1 VINILLTG
9 KTGQVGREL
18 ERVLAR
24 LGSVSAVNR
33 EQMDLADPDSIRSA
47 IRKLAPA
54 LIVNAAAYTAVDK
67 AESAPDLAMQVNGVA
82 PGIMAEEAQRCG
94 AVFLHYS
101 TDYVF
106 DGKQEAPYAEEDVPH
121 PLNAYGRSKLAGEQA
136 IAAVGGAYFVIRTSW
151 IYSAVPPNFVLAILK
166 LAREKKEL
174 PVVTDQIGSPTW
186 ARSLACATCQLAEKA
201 LDARDK
207 AGIYHLSAGG
217 YTPRLA
223 FAEKIIDFAR
233 EVSGDRSNWAVLR
246 PVTTAQYPLP
256 ATRPLNSATSK
267 EKIRRV
273 FGISMANWEAD
284 LRRYLEDSSALPLA
298 GAGPQSRSTL

>member
-1 VINILLTG
+1 VIKILLTG

-18 ERVLAR
+18 ERMLAT

-33 EQMDLADPDSIRSA
+33 EQMDLADPDSIRA
-47 IRKLAPA
+47 TIREQAPA

-82 PGIMAEEAQRCG
+82 PGIMAEEAKRCG
-94 AVFLHYS
+94 AVLLHYS

-106 DGKQEAPYAEEDVPH
+106 DGRQEAPYEEEDVPH
-121 PLNAYGRSKLAGEQA
+121 PLNAYGRSKLAGERA
-136 IAAVGGAYFVIRTSW
+136 IAAVGGAFFVIRTSW

-166 LAREKKEL
+166 LAREKKEV

-186 ARSLACATCQLAEKA
+186 ARSLAHATAQLAAKA
-201 LDARDK
+201 LAARDK

-217 YTPRLA
+217 YTTRLA
-223 FAEKIIDFAR
+223 FAERIIDLAK
-233 EVSGDRSNWAVLR
+233 ETTGDPNNWAVLR

-273 FGISMANWEAD
+273 FGISMLDWESD
-284 LRRYLEDSSALPLA
+284 LRRYLQAPSALPHEEA
-298 GAGPQSRSTL
+298 DRR